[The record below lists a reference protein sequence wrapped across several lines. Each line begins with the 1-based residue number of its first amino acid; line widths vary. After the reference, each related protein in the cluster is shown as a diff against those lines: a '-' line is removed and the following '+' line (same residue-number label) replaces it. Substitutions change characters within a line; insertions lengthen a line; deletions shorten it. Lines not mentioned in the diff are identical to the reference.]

1 MEVRRFTQT
10 PANRENPGVLR
21 TPGRAGPRGHPVR
34 ERWLN
39 AWPANAPLRSRLGW
53 GVTFVHFYVAHP
65 EPGLCSAQPIAINTL
80 GVNHAPFIRGFR
92 GSLRSGVAVRRATV
106 RTPGQ
111 HGRQWRRRKR
121 AEVGR

>member
-10 PANRENPGVLR
+10 PDNRENPGVLR

-39 AWPANAPLRSRLGW
+39 AWPANAPLRSRLGL

-65 EPGLCSAQPIAINTL
+65 VDNPAANLPHNLLIELEGHRYGGDGLHGL
-80 GVNHAPFIRGFR
+80 
-92 GSLRSGVAVRRATV
+92 AVEKD
-106 RTPGQ
+106 
-111 HGRQWRRRKR
+111 RKSTR
-121 AEVGR
+121 LNSSHL